1 MTFLQALLLGALQGL
16 GEFLPI
22 SSSGH
27 LVVVPWLLG
36 WPPHSLS
43 FDVALHL
50 GTLAAVAYAFA
61 PDWSRMA
68 RAAMRGLARG
78 RPFEEPPARLLGIL
92 ALASIPAAIAGR
104 LLNDWAES
112 TFRSPA
118 LIAAAMAL
126 LGTVL
131 LIADRRQGERRADA
145 LPWTHALLIG
155 TAQALALLPGVS
167 RSGVTISAA
176 LFLGY
181 RRDEAAR
188 FSFLLATPITL
199 GAAAMKVPALLH
211 GQQQA
216 LALTGMATA
225 MLIGWLSIVL
235 LLRFVRRHD
244 YRPFAWYRF
253 AFAALV
259 LGALL
264 LDLARRRG

>member
-1 MTFLQALLLGALQGL
+1 MTLLQALLLGTLQGL

-36 WPPHSLS
+36 WPPHPLS

-50 GTLAAVAYAFA
+50 GTLAAVLYAFA
-61 PDWSRMA
+61 ADWWRMT
-68 RAAMRGLARG
+68 RATLRGLARG
-78 RPFEEPPARLLGIL
+78 RPFQEAPARLLAQL
-92 ALASIPAAIAGR
+92 AVASIPAAIAG
-104 LLNDWAES
+104 LLLDDWAET

-118 LIAAAMAL
+118 LVASAMAL
-126 LGTVL
+126 LGLVL
-131 LIADRRQGERRADA
+131 LVADRRGGESHAEA
-145 LPWTHALLIG
+145 LPWAHAILIG
-155 TAQALALLPGVS
+155 TAQALALVPGVS

-188 FSFLLATPITL
+188 FSFLLATPVTL
-199 GAAAMKVPALLH
+199 GAAVLKVPALLR
-211 GQQQA
+211 GQQPS
-216 LALTGMATA
+216 LAIAGMAAA
-225 MLIGWLSIVL
+225 MVVGWLSIVL
-235 LLRFVRRHD
+235 LLRFVRGHD

-259 LGALL
+259 LGALAL
-264 LDLARRRG
+264 GIGSHAG